1 VPTNIDILR
10 AVQQSAALYKEEAM
24 KMKALAMAQQEENE
38 QLQQMETEKKK
49 LSEQEQELMLKYKK
63 LQSEHKTTQLL
74 LDEGNQRIESSLKK
88 EDFNDLHAAYALNK
102 SGIEKLKVV
111 DEEMTKIMEDV
122 SAIQQK
128 HVQAEREKPNK
139 KCKFTVEPVLTR
151 D

>member
-1 VPTNIDILR
+1 MLR
-10 AVQQSAALYKEEAM
+10 AVQQSTALYKEEAM

-49 LSEQEQELMLKYKK
+49 LSEQEQEQELMLKYKK
-63 LQSEHKTTQLL
+63 LQSEHKTAQLL

-88 EDFNDLHAAYALNK
+88 GDFNDLHAAYALNK

-128 HVQAEREKPNK
+128 RVQAEREKPNK